1 MVIIMDRPI
10 PHDPRVPAVTP
21 ADVEKRL
28 AEVLGR
34 EVSSLVEEAAVLEEA
49 HAVLS
54 EALQ

>member
-1 MVIIMDRPI
+1 MVIVMDRPI
-10 PHDPRVPAVTP
+10 PHDPCVPAVAP

-49 HAVLS
+49 HALLS

>member
-21 ADVEKRL
+21 ADVEKRV

-49 HAVLS
+49 HALLS